1 MAIWN
6 GVRWYVVVLLICVPL
21 LSWDRFFHVQ
31 FLESFYHKHLL
42 NYFKNFHQLLMWS
55 YCVNPSLYIH
65 MQLLKNFSISGIN
78 PTLIYG
84 VQSFYGIGGIFC
96 SYFAKDVCL
105 CSSMRYW
112 SLTFFFCV
120 FLVLVSGWWWTCKM
134 SFGFPST
141 LEFWKCFRSACASSF
156 LTGS

>member
-1 MAIWN
+1 MFSFWRVSITNTWWIISKTFTN
-6 GVRWYVVVLLICVPL
+6 YWCDHIVLILHYTFIC
-21 LSWDRFFHVQ
+21 
-31 FLESFYHKHLL
+31 
-42 NYFKNFHQLLMWS
+42 S
-55 YCVNPSLYIH
+55 YWRI
-65 MQLLKNFSISGIN
+65 FSISGIN

-141 LEFWKCFRSACASSF
+141 LEFWKCFRRACASSF